1 MSKIMITAIGSFF
14 LSTSLLSAC
23 TDPIQN
29 TSTKPTVDA
38 SKIKPAENKLYTLPG
53 DYTLGM
59 VLINPPRAKDGF
71 GSLAV
76 QTIGSYNG
84 LYKLLKDNGLTL
96 GNVMRVRVTLAPD
109 ADGKV
114 DYDAYM
120 AEYKK
125 YFGTKQVPVEP
136 IQVLSAVRS
145 LSTPGQQILLEAD
158 VAIPRTSKL
167 SKPQTAKAEKADK
180 K

>member
-1 MSKIMITAIGSFF
+1 MSIVRKSIITIM
-14 LSTSLLSAC
+14 LLSAGGLGAC
-23 TDPIQN
+23 NGQSQTPA
-29 TSTKPTVDA
+29 TKQTVDP
-38 SKIKPAENKLYTLPG
+38 SQIKPAENKLYTLPA

-96 GNVMRVRVTLAPD
+96 GNVMRVRVTLAPN

-136 IQVLSAVRS
+136 IHVISAVRS
-145 LSTPGQQILLEAD
+145 LSTPGQMMLLEAD
-158 VAIPRTSKL
+158 VAIPRSSKL
-167 SKPQTAKAEKADK
+167 ARPHTTTPKQADDK
-180 K
+180 